1 MQPCATKVPSEMQ
14 PCAPDD
20 ITNSFFRQFHSA
32 EITDNS
38 NNSFFRQFNNA
49 EITVP
54 NYASIH
60 DASVVTTPTESPQK
74 TTKIPQNHRTAFTTV
89 LCNTRLHLTHAS
101 VPQNAKTAIITVFCN
116 TRLHSTR
123 AKTRLN
129 TCADRHVGPA
139 PKI

>member
-1 MQPCATKVPSEMQ
+1 MQPCT
-14 PCAPDD
+14 PDD
-20 ITNSFFRQFHSA
+20 TTNRFFRQFHSA

-60 DASVVTTPTESPQK
+60 DASVVTTPTEFPQK
-74 TTKIPQNHRTAFTTV
+74 TTTIPQNHRTAFTTV

-101 VPQNAKTAIITVFCN
+101 IPQNARTAFTTALCNTRLYLTHASIPQNAKTAIITVFCN
-116 TRLHSTR
+116 TRPHR
-123 AKTRLN
+123 R
-129 TCADRHVGPA
+129 V
-139 PKI
+139 PKPD